1 MGGRGAVASLVPR
14 CRHYCQNFC
23 SKDNYKFIV
32 FRAFT
37 LHLPIFEGI
46 QTLFF
51 FVNFQ
56 IWGRTII
63 PFHCKNCSN
72 NWLGERNL
80 QQDYP
85 VTFLWISIYYN
96 SANMSTKVRCR
107 VRDLPYITSAK
118 GGWGQKDSNFCW
130 LSVLLMLTQG
140 GWVRKWPKI
149 ADIV

>member
-1 MGGRGAVASLVPR
+1 MASLVPR

-56 IWGRTII
+56 IWGRRFCEFQFITIQRI
-63 PFHCKNCSN
+63 C
-72 NWLGERNL
+72 
-80 QQDYP
+80 QQKCAAGYG
-85 VTFLWISIYYN
+85 TFPTLRQQ
-96 SANMSTKVRCR
+96 KV
-107 VRDLPYITSAK
+107 
-118 GGWGQKDSNFCW
+118 GG
-130 LSVLLMLTQG
+130 
-140 GWVRKWPKI
+140 VRKI
-149 ADIV
+149 AIFADFQYY